1 MTKLTSEQLETIREQ
16 FVDLLIDSMDMK
28 SLVQYATE
36 QMMNYMD
43 KLTDSE
49 IKEEIDNFCDELYDE
64 LVDNSKIEDPSDQY
78 RHLQEVREDVLPT
91 REQLEYM

>member
-16 FVDLLIDSMDMK
+16 FVDLLIDSMDMQ

-36 QMMNYMD
+36 QMTNYMD

-49 IKEEIDNFCDELYDE
+49 IKEEVDNFCDELYDE
-64 LVDNSKIEDPSDQY
+64 LVDNVISNPTP
-78 RHLQEVREDVLPT
+78 VLNN
-91 REQLEYM
+91 QGGQS